1 MTGSN
6 SAIRDSNTPIL
17 QHSTTPLVLSA
28 VLLVGGESRRMG
40 QDKATLYYRDQ
51 PLWQRQLELLRQLS
65 PLEILVSARHDP
77 VWRPADI
84 RFVAD
89 EPPSRGPL
97 SGLAAAMSTMSG
109 THLLVLAIDMPFM
122 TAGYLR
128 ELCRLAQPGK
138 GALPVIDSRPE
149 PLAAIYPRE
158 ALSHIV
164 FALQTNS
171 DFSVTGVAE
180 KLVTAGYLRLSDVG
194 KEHEFFRNLNSP
206 ADVSLMAPMIER

>member
-1 MTGSN
+1 MTGTN

-65 PLEILVSARHDP
+65 PLEILVSARRNP

-109 THLLVLAIDMPFM
+109 THLLVLAIDMPLM
-122 TAGYLR
+122 TADYLR
-128 ELCRLAQPGK
+128 ELWHLAQPGK
-138 GALPVIDSRPE
+138 GVLPVFESRPD

-164 FALQTNS
+164 SALQTNS

-194 KEHEFFRNLNSP
+194 KENKTFLRNLNSP
-206 ADVSLMAPMIER
+206 ADVTLNDICD